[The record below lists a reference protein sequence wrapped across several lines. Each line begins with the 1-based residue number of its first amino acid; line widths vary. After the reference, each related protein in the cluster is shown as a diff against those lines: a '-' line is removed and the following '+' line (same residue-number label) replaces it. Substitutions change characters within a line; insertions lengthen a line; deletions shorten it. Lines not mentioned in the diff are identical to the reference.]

1 MNHFLSLRQIVFN
14 EVEVLT
20 FNFYPAHQIENF
32 LEVELQFKIIKLRFK
47 SRSETSTSFTLGGY
61 SQKMNKY
68 NPPEATIESA
78 KSTPGPS
85 GHTPVPPAAAPLTA
99 PGSSVEPG
107 NKNGRGGASLQVR
120 ALQLSTHVP

>member
-1 MNHFLSLRQIVFN
+1 
-14 EVEVLT
+14 
-20 FNFYPAHQIENF
+20 
-32 LEVELQFKIIKLRFK
+32 
-47 SRSETSTSFTLGGY
+47 
-61 SQKMNKY
+61 MNKY

-107 NKNGRGGASLQVR
+107 NGGGA
-120 ALQLSTHVP
+120 